1 MSWSVGG
8 GWHTSTAGP
17 LTTEVGRRERGVF
30 LLIHPS
36 PEVVWARQF
45 WGWTSPGPT
54 FLQLGGIGVCFVE
67 QPAPGTL

>member
-17 LTTEVGRRERGVF
+17 LTTEGGRRERGV
-30 LLIHPS
+30 LLFIHPS
-36 PEVVWARQF
+36 LEVVGAQQF

-54 FLQLGGIGVCFVE
+54 FLQLGGIGICLVL
-67 QPAPGTL
+67 QPAPRTL